1 MNQMIGC
8 TPDRIVLLT
17 IISIS
22 AHASAAYGQDS
33 IEGQFLSNVR
43 QVTSGFVRAGEGYFA
58 PDGQTIVFQAVPE
71 GYPFYQ
77 IYTLPLEEA
86 SAEQNGSPPAPLRI
100 STGRGRTTC
109 SYFSPDGQRILF
121 ASGHLD
127 PASLT

>member
-58 PDGQTIVFQAVPE
+58 PDGQTIAFVTEGIENIPPGSRAKETYTILNSDEFTEIFELAAPDKDFQTYSESHFKRA
-71 GYPFYQ
+71 
-77 IYTLPLEEA
+77 T
-86 SAEQNGSPPAPLRI
+86 
-100 STGRGRTTC
+100 ST
-109 SYFSPDGQRILF
+109 
-121 ASGHLD
+121 A
-127 PASLT
+127 